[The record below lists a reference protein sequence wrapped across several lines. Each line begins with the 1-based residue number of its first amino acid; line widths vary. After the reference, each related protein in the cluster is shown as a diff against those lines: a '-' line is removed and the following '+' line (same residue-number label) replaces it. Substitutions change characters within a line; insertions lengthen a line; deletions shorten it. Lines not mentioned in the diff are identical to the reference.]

1 MSHEETDTIENPKGK
16 GWINRRTVN
25 KDKPMTPE
33 QKKFFA
39 KVFDTEPEASA
50 ATEHRSDRY
59 KVRDRQRI
67 KKFNK
72 GGSVSQK
79 RKTSKNPVGVAN
91 GCGMVME
98 SKRKRTKYA

>member
-33 QKKFFA
+33 QKRFFA

-59 KVRDRQRI
+59 KVRKRQRV
-67 KKFNK
+67 KEFNG

-79 RKTSKNPVGVAN
+79 RKISKNPVGVAN